1 MGKLA
6 DIGGLDIADHLQP
19 QRLEVVEEAGK
30 LKAGATDLLD
40 HDLDGLVI
48 RRRVKHRKIEL
59 LNDLFHADTVGIH
72 AESFPFPYSDLII
85 DEFLRLCNSLTADFV
100 RFFASGDSAL
110 EKSRKN

>member
-1 MGKLA
+1 M
-6 DIGGLDIADHLQP
+6 QP

-100 RFFASGDSAL
+100 RFFCIRGFRS
-110 EKSRKN
+110 